1 MQTHGMSS
9 VVVLIINDPSY
20 PTILC
25 HTGRECVRITARDI
39 EALRAVDAPIL
50 HKRRLRPQVRYS
62 AVILTGAGP
71 HRRRRRLRPRYRV
84 LMLRFPHLLPELLAS
99 SSRIL
104 GHTCYAREVPRNGR
118 HFPRTGV
125 RYIGCIST
133 CWSGTRLYGR
143 CRPACRG
150 RPNRPA

>member
-1 MQTHGMSS
+1 MLSYSVSS
-9 VVVLIINDPSY
+9 FAPVVYDPRRS
-20 PTILC
+20 TILC
-25 HTGRECVRITARDI
+25 HTSWKDVRITARDI

-50 HKRRLRPQVRYS
+50 HRRRLRPQVRYS

-84 LMLRFPHLLPELLAS
+84 LVLRFPHLLPELLAS

-104 GHTCYAREVPRNGR
+104 GHSCYAREVPRNGR

-133 CWSGTRLYGR
+133 CWSGTRLHSR
-143 CRPACRG
+143 CWPACRG
-150 RPNRPA
+150 RPCRPA